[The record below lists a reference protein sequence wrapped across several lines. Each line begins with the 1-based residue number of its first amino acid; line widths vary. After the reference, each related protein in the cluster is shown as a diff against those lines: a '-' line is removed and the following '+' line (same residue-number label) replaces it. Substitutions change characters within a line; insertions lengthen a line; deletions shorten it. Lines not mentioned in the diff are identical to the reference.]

1 MPVSKLK
8 KSARKAGLK
17 TGSKRYKAYVYGT
30 EHKIKKRR
38 AAKKRHKRKKPK

>member
-1 MPVSKLK
+1 MPVKKLR

-17 TGSKRYKAYVYGT
+17 PGSKRYKAYVYGT

-38 AAKKRHKRKKPK
+38 AAKRKRKKRG